1 MTPRLSREDR
11 NSAENKGGKMRALP
25 VRPPG
30 TNKHPQ
36 RSAGAASRRLASWL
50 RRLSSVAPAPPKLD
64 EDDERAFSAGVD
76 QALEQLLPV
85 LGPVLGLLVVLFGA
99 WDFWIDPATA
109 GTTVRIR
116 VALVL
121 VGSLGYVRGRLGW
134 TATGRCV
141 LIYATHVGAMLLAAA
156 LLDNGFAMTLA
167 LPGVTAALFPLAL
180 VEPRLRRCA
189 AVLLLPSLLLAGLA
203 AWTLPPGLFFNSML
217 VYVLAL
223 CLAAS
228 VAIASG
234 RLRRAAFLAEKALLD
249 ACRHDSL
256 SGALSRGY
264 LNELAEHD
272 MALARRHR
280 RPLAVALLDID
291 WFKRINDR
299 YGHAA
304 GDTALRALVEACRSA
319 MRRSDYIGRIGG
331 EEFVCVM
338 PETGVAEALACAER
352 IRERV
357 GALRL
362 PVPGGAMHFTVSL
375 GVCVLDAH
383 HPDWDALLRDADAA
397 MYQAKSEGRNR
408 VVLAQPAAGAA

>member
-1 MTPRLSREDR
+1 
-11 NSAENKGGKMRALP
+11 MRALP
-25 VRPPG
+25 VRPAGPRAHL
-30 TNKHPQ
+30 K
-36 RSAGAASRRLASWL
+36 RSGGAVSRRLASW
-50 RRLSSVAPAPPKLD
+50 RRRFSSVAPVPPKLD
-64 EDDERAFSAGVD
+64 EEDERAFGASVD

-85 LGPVLGLLVVLFGA
+85 LGPVFGLLVVLFGA
-99 WDFWIDPATA
+99 WDYWIDPAAA

-121 VGSLGYVRGRLGW
+121 IGSLGYVRGRLGW

-141 LIYATHVGAMLLAAA
+141 HIYATHVGAMLLAAA
-156 LLDNGFAMTLA
+156 LLEDGFALTLA
-167 LPGVTAALFPLAL
+167 LPGVVAALFPLAL
-180 VEPRLRRCA
+180 VEPRLGHCA
-189 AVLLLPSLLLAGLA
+189 AVLLAPSLLLAGLS
-203 AWTLPPGLFFNSML
+203 AWTLPPRLFLSSML

-234 RLRRAAFLAEKALLD
+234 QLRRAAFLARKALLD
-249 ACRHDSL
+249 ACHHDSL
-256 SGALSRGY
+256 SGALSRDY
-264 LNELAEHD
+264 LTELAEHD
-272 MALARRHR
+272 LTLARRHG

-299 YGHAA
+299 HGHAS
-304 GDTALRALVEACRSA
+304 GDAALRALVQACRKA
-319 MRRSDYIGRIGG
+319 MRSSDYIGRVGG

-357 GALRL
+357 AALHL
-362 PVPGGAMHFTVSL
+362 PVPGGDMHFTVSL
-375 GVCVLDAH
+375 GVCVLDTY
-383 HPDWDALLRDADAA
+383 HPDWTALLRDADAA

-408 VVLAQPAAGAA
+408 VVLTRPAAGAA